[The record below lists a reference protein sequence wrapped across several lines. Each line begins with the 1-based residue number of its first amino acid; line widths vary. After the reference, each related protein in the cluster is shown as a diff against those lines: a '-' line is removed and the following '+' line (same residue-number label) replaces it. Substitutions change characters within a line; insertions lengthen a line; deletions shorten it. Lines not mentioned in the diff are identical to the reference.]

1 MSVTAT
7 FYNTTSDPRVIGK
20 KLTTTVSDVD
30 CKIYNNSSLIAPTII
45 CKYNAS
51 IFGGSNY
58 CYLGAPFNR
67 YYFMSPPQ
75 TMDGGRM
82 IIPLNVDVRETYK
95 SGIGGIT
102 ALVTRSES
110 YNNGMIPDENISATS
125 NYKNTYIRGDKN
137 IFITGND
144 WHIVLEVIGP

>member
-1 MSVTAT
+1 MAVTAD

-20 KLTTTVSDVD
+20 TLTSTVSNVD

-45 CKYNAS
+45 CKYNES

-58 CYLGAPFNR
+58 CHLGPPFNR

-95 SGIGGIT
+95 EGISGIT

-125 NYKNTYIRGDKN
+125 NYKNFYITGDKD
-137 IFITGND
+137 IFISGND